1 MSQDP
6 TRGAAEPQDPAEP
19 TPAAEPAAPPAA
31 AAAPESAAAP
41 EAVAP
46 EAAAPEAAAPQPE
59 PASEPEFDAYVVPAG
74 TVVVEGPSLVA
85 RLGAELFGTFF
96 LVLAGLGVAL
106 YAGLGAIGGGS
117 GLAVA
122 LAFGIAVIGGAAA
135 VGHVSGGHFNP
146 AVTLGAAIGGRTS
159 WRDVLPYWLVQ
170 FVGGAL
176 GAAVVFIAVPSSLPA
191 LVSQTNPSVRGFFS
205 GVANGYGEHSPLGTA
220 STGQAGFSLFAAIV
234 IELVVT
240 AVFVGVILGVTD
252 RRTDSKVAPLV
263 IGLTLTA
270 LILVAMPV
278 TNASLN
284 PARSLS
290 AAIFAESWA
299 WKQLWVFFVGP
310 LLGAALAGIVYRAF
324 ASERPVQDNLLEEDD
339 VYVTQEDLVVVEEHR
354 A

>member
-6 TRGAAEPQDPAEP
+6 TRDAAGPQ
-19 TPAAEPAAPPAA
+19 EPAAPAPATE
-31 AAAPESAAAP
+31 P
-41 EAVAP
+41 
-46 EAAAPEAAAPQPE
+46 AAPEAAAPAPEAAPEAAAAPPAPQPE
-59 PASEPEFDAYVVPAG
+59 PTPEPEVELDAYVVPAG
-74 TVVVEGPSLVA
+74 TVVVDGPSLVA

-122 LAFGIAVIGGAAA
+122 LAFGIAVVGGAAA

-170 FVGGAL
+170 IVGGAL
-176 GAAVVFIAVPSSLPA
+176 GAAVVFIAVPSALPA
-191 LVSQTNPSVRGFFS
+191 LVTQTDPSVRGFFS

-252 RRTDSKVAPLV
+252 RRTDSKVAPIV

-284 PARSLS
+284 PARSLA

-310 LLGAALAGIVYRAF
+310 LLGAALAGLVYRAF
-324 ASERPVQDNLLEEDD
+324 AAERPVQDNLLEEDD
-339 VYVTQEDLVVVEEHR
+339 VYVTEEDLVVVEERR